1 MTCPLLGS
9 VDTRPLSPNL
19 STTSWFYEVNAL
31 YFSEKNAQSMDQYH
45 LVSISQVKILVP
57 PNLFHYELKL
67 QYELKF

>member
-1 MTCPLLGS
+1 
-9 VDTRPLSPNL
+9 
-19 STTSWFYEVNAL
+19 
-31 YFSEKNAQSMDQYH
+31 MDQYH